1 MDTQLR
7 SLVLVE
13 LSTHQ
18 TSLSHVVLQSGSKQI
33 QKSLLSK
40 EENSSMDRYTREYV
54 RMEISKIRLAA
65 SMKHSSQIADIEI
78 ESHWNK
84 DLTQEQRVAILIGEG
99 KTIDQ
104 IASELNLGRRRVE
117 KIRMSY
123 RVPRKPAMKNSKKS

>member
-65 SMKHSSQIADIEI
+65 SKMHSSQIADVEI
-78 ESHWNK
+78 ESHWND

-123 RVPRKPAMKNSKKS
+123 RVPRKPSMKNGKRS